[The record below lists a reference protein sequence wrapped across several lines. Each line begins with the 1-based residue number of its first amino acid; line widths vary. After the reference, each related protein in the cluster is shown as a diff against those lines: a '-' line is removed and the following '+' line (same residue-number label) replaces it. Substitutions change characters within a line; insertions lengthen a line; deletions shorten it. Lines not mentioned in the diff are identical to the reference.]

1 MKSNAA
7 DDCVVNYIHYQP
19 VILYMYVTLLILYVC
34 KQQTQ
39 TKQQIYTSKQTN
51 IQNIMVVVGKIEII
65 YGIII
70 FGQNIIKDLCNFLGW
85 DTERWFLSI
94 YILWVSLVILICYL
108 PYLFSVLSIVPNF
121 VCVNLMRFTYTFNF
135 PEKCTFRFLK
145 KMAPKLFH

>member
-7 DDCVVNYIHYQP
+7 DACVVNYVHYPP
-19 VILYMYVTLLILYVC
+19 VTCMSHYLCCMFANNKH
-34 KQQTQ
+34 KQSN
-39 TKQQIYTSKQTN
+39 KYTPASKQTN
-51 IQNIMVVVGKIEII
+51 IQNIMVVVDKIGIV
-65 YGIII
+65 YGICI
-70 FGQNIIKDLCNFLGW
+70 FGQHIIKDLCNFLGW
-85 DTERWFLSI
+85 VTERWFSSI

-121 VCVNLMRFTYTFNF
+121 VCANLMRFTHTFNF